1 MTFKT
6 FSPQGGTLP
15 NRKSKDRIR
24 RTKDSG
30 SSGND
35 RDRSSG
41 SRRSESRKSDRIA
54 RKPSKELLK
63 IQNFTDSSEDDNR
76 LSSNKDLLL
85 KRSSCN
91 KVSDSR
97 SFHEQL
103 SSFEKKE
110 DLMTGEGGS
119 SRTDPGSSLSPTG
132 SRKSPSIGCQSQS
145 PKRTSSKTRKSP
157 ENKRKVSTA
166 PTQLTSKSLNN
177 QIKDFIKSPP
187 KNRKLP
193 EASNKFDA
201 FNHTSSHKLTHA
213 HPKELDKPPVTM
225 ASLAS
230 YPVHY
235 NESFDEFEYS
245 YHPRRSS
252 KEVLDFTSSRKVM
265 KEKSSKSEEKDSL
278 DRTKGFKEDKGHKSD
293 GSEGHH
299 RRKDP
304 DFLQCQCLSPRK
316 ETLTEDTSPSH
327 NSREK
332 KEVFDFTSK
341 KKNPPLKT
349 RKQSSREQKVDVTR
363 NDVEV
368 NSSGSSMKSPRRK
381 EERNVFDFGVRNES
395 GMESEYATLRR
406 KGTESSEVEGE
417 YATLRRKGKKA
428 SGTEGEYATLKKK
441 KSSRREVL
449 DFTSGSSREV
459 LDFTSSGD
467 RREVLDFTSN
477 ARLGNGSANTSQEI
491 LNLKSSSEFLGSKC
505 NSREVL
511 NQEGNELGNAEGLT
525 LIEPWQETC
534 LGVRGDAA
542 ERGNGYLGSANSK
555 EDLDRDALSP
565 QPPRETIDPPDLFN
579 TNKIFSSNSSGKE
592 DKDVHFPSELTSGE
606 EKFCTDPE
614 LSLPTAG
621 PPTSKPKR
629 TTTEQSPPITSA
641 QRRKNYKT
649 QTERSKRLRN
659 RSLEMVLDE
668 TSIEQE
674 PKSR

>member
-1 MTFKT
+1 M
-6 FSPQGGTLP
+6 
-15 NRKSKDRIR
+15 R
-24 RTKDSG
+24 RTKENSG

-41 SRRSESRKSDRIA
+41 SRRSESRKSDKIV

-76 LSSNKDLLL
+76 LSSNKDSLL
-85 KRSSCN
+85 KRSSFN

-103 SSFEKKE
+103 SSFERKE
-110 DLMTGEGGS
+110 DLLMGEGGS
-119 SRTDPGSSLSPTG
+119 SRTDPASSLSPTG
-132 SRKSPSIGCQSQS
+132 SRKSPSLGRQSQS

-157 ENKRKVSTA
+157 ENKRKVSTVQ
-166 PTQLTSKSLNN
+166 TQLASKSLNN

-187 KNRKLP
+187 KNRKHP

-201 FNHTSSHKLTHA
+201 FNHTSSHKLSHA

-252 KEVLDFTSSRKVM
+252 KEVLDFTSSRKAL
-265 KEKSSKSEEKDSL
+265 KEKSSKSEEKESS

-304 DFLQCQCLSPRK
+304 DFLPCQCLSPRK
-316 ETLTEDTSPSH
+316 ETEDTSPSH
-327 NSREK
+327 NGREK
-332 KEVFDFTSK
+332 KEVFDFTSRK
-341 KKNPPLKT
+341 ANPPLKT
-349 RKQSSREQKVDVTR
+349 RKQSSREQKVELTR

-368 NSSGSSMKSPRRK
+368 NSSGSSMKSPRRN

-406 KGTESSEVEGE
+406 KTKERIEVEGE
-417 YATLRRKGKKA
+417 YATLRRKGKKT
-428 SGTEGEYATLKKK
+428 SGSSSVTEGEYATLKRK

-477 ARLGNGSANTSQEI
+477 ARLGNGSANTSHEI

-511 NQEGNELGNAEGLT
+511 NQEGGNGNAEGLT

-534 LGVRGDAA
+534 IGLAGGTGSVAG
-542 ERGNGYLGSANSK
+542 ENGSYLGQQGSTSK

-592 DKDVHFPSELTSGE
+592 DKDVHFPSELTGGSGE

-614 LSLPTAG
+614 LSLVQQPA
-621 PPTSKPKR
+621 PSSSSSKPLR
-629 TTTEQSPPITSA
+629 TSSENLPPITSA

-668 TSIEQE
+668 TSPSEQE

>member
-1 MTFKT
+1 M
-6 FSPQGGTLP
+6 
-15 NRKSKDRIR
+15 R
-24 RTKDSG
+24 RTRDSG

-41 SRRSESRKSDRIA
+41 SRRSESRKSDRIV

-63 IQNFTDSSEDDNR
+63 IQNFTDSSEDDIR
-76 LSSNKDLLL
+76 LSSNKDSLL
-85 KRSSCN
+85 KRSTFN
-91 KVSDSR
+91 KVPDSR

-103 SSFEKKE
+103 SSFERKE
-110 DLMTGEGGS
+110 DPLTGEGGS
-119 SRTDPGSSLSPTG
+119 SRTDLGSSLSPTG
-132 SRKSPSIGCQSQS
+132 SRKSPSIGRQS

-157 ENKRKVSTA
+157 ENKRKLSTA
-166 PTQLTSKSLNN
+166 TNQISSN

-187 KNRKLP
+187 KNRKVP
-193 EASNKFDA
+193 EALNKFDA

-213 HPKELDKPPVTM
+213 HPKELDKPVVTT
-225 ASLAS
+225 ASLAG

-235 NESFDEFEYS
+235 NESFDEFEYN

-252 KEVLDFTSSRKVM
+252 KEVLDFTSSRKAM
-265 KEKSSKSEEKDSL
+265 KEKSSKSEEKDSVE
-278 DRTKGFKEDKGHKSD
+278 RTKCFKEDKGHKSD

-299 RRKDP
+299 RRKDQ

-316 ETLTEDTSPSH
+316 EIETLEDTSPS
-327 NSREK
+327 NRDK
-332 KEVFDFTSK
+332 KEIFDFTSK
-341 KKNPPLKT
+341 KINAPLKT
-349 RKQSSREQKVDVTR
+349 RKQSSRELKVDITK
-363 NDVEV
+363 NDADV
-368 NSSGSSMKSPRRK
+368 NSSGSSMKSPWRK

-406 KGTESSEVEGE
+406 KGTERSEVEGE

-428 SGTEGEYATLKKK
+428 SGNSTTEGEYATLKRK

-449 DFTSGSSREV
+449 DFTSESPREV
-459 LDFTSSGD
+459 LDFTSSCE

-477 ARLGNGSANTSQEI
+477 AKLGNVSANTSQEI
-491 LNLKSSSEFLGSKC
+491 LNLKSSSEFLVSKC
-505 NSREVL
+505 NSREML
-511 NQEGNELGNAEGLT
+511 SKEGNELGNSEGLT

-534 LGVRGDAA
+534 LGSSVAGDAG
-542 ERGNGYLGSANSK
+542 EMGSANSK
-555 EDLDRDALSP
+555 EDLDALSP

-579 TNKIFSSNSSGKE
+579 TNKIFPSNFSVKE
-592 DKDVHFPSELTSGE
+592 DRDVHFPSGE
-606 EKFCTDPE
+606 EN
-614 LSLPTAG
+614 LS
-621 PPTSKPKR
+621 TSKSN
-629 TTTEQSPPITSA
+629 QQTSA

>member
-1 MTFKT
+1 M
-6 FSPQGGTLP
+6 
-15 NRKSKDRIR
+15 R
-24 RTKDSG
+24 RPKDSG

-41 SRRSESRKSDRIA
+41 SRRSESRKSDRIV

-63 IQNFTDSSEDDNR
+63 IQNFSDSSEDENR
-76 LSSNKDLLL
+76 LSSNKESLL
-85 KRSSCN
+85 KRTTLN
-91 KVSDSR
+91 KVPDSK

-103 SSFEKKE
+103 SSFERKD
-110 DLMTGEGGS
+110 DLLVGEGGGS
-119 SRTDPGSSLSPTG
+119 SRTDQGSSLSPTG
-132 SRKSPSIGCQSQS
+132 SRKSPSIGRQS
-145 PKRTSSKTRKSP
+145 PKRASSKTRKSP
-157 ENKRKVSTA
+157 ENKRKASTA
-166 PTQLTSKSLNN
+166 PTQAVSKSLNN

-187 KNRKLP
+187 KNRRIP

-201 FNHTSSHKLTHA
+201 FNHTSSHKLSHA

-252 KEVLDFTSSRKVM
+252 KEVLDFTSSRKAL
-265 KEKSSKSEEKDSL
+265 KEKTSKSEEKESVE
-278 DRTKGFKEDKGHKSD
+278 RTKGFKEDKGHKSD

-299 RRKDP
+299 RRIDP

-316 ETLTEDTSPSH
+316 ETATEDTSPSH
-327 NSREK
+327 GSREK
-332 KEVFDFTSK
+332 KEVFDFTSSK
-341 KKNPPLKT
+341 KMNPPLKT

-368 NSSGSSMKSPRRK
+368 NSSGSSMKSPSRRK
-381 EERNVFDFGVRNES
+381 EDRNVFDFGVRNES

-406 KGTESSEVEGE
+406 KGKERGDVDAGE
-417 YATLRRKGKKA
+417 YATLRRKGKK
-428 SGTEGEYATLKKK
+428 SSGSSSKGTEGEYATLRRK

-477 ARLGNGSANTSQEI
+477 GRLGNGSANTSQEI

-511 NQEGNELGNAEGLT
+511 NQEGNGAAGLT

-534 LGVRGDAA
+534 LGGSVDAQ
-542 ERGNGYLGSANSK
+542 EGRLSCSASK
-555 EDLDRDALSP
+555 ENLNREVLSP

-579 TNKIFSSNSSGKE
+579 TNKIFRPNSSSGSVGESK
-592 DKDVHFPSELTSGE
+592 KDVVHFEATSGE

-614 LSLPTAG
+614 LSLTGGSGNAAPTHIG
-621 PPTSKPKR
+621 KPSRTSAEES
-629 TTTEQSPPITSA
+629 TPITSA

-668 TSIEQE
+668 TSGNESHQE
-674 PKSR
+674 AKSR